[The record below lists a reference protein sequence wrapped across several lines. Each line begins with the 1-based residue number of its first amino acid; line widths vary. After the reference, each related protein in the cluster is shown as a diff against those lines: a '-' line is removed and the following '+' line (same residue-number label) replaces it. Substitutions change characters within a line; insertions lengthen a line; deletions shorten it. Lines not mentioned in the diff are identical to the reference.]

1 MSANAPVNALTVDV
15 EEYFQVSAFD
25 DAVGRDRWPELES
38 RVHVGMERLL
48 ALCAS
53 RSVKATF
60 FVLGWIAE
68 RAPDLVREI
77 QGGGHEIA
85 SHGYE
90 HRLVTS
96 LDADAFRADLA
107 RAAAA
112 IEAACGARVQGFRAP
127 SFSFSP
133 TTPWAHEVLQEE
145 GYHYSSSVFPGPPR
159 PLRHARLPAPPR
171 PRRSDERRRRRGI
184 WEFPMTTWRVLG
196 KNLPAGGGGWLRALP
211 LFVTKRA
218 IRQRNA
224 EGWPAVVYVH
234 PWELDPEQPRVQAAS
249 RASRFRHY
257 LNLDKTEE
265 RLARLLD
272 LFPFNTMR
280 AVLARLESSPSA

>member
-1 MSANAPVNALTVDV
+1 VSATSPVNALTVDV
-15 EEYFQVSAFD
+15 EEYFQVSAFE

-38 RVHVGMERLL
+38 RVRVGMERLL

-68 RAPDLVREI
+68 RAPELIREI
-77 QGGGHEIA
+77 QSGGHEIA

-145 GYHYSSSVFPGPPR
+145 GYHYSSSVFPVRHDRYGMPDYPR
-159 PLRHARLPAPPR
+159 HPVRVAPTNG
-171 PRRSDERRRRRGI
+171 DDAGI

-234 PWELDPEQPRVQAAS
+234 PWELDPEQPRMQAAS